1 MNIQF
6 NGKRALVTG
15 GGQGIGRQI
24 AQLLDESGAKVVVV
38 DRSQEDMDSLKK
50 EIDCVTINADISD
63 AGAAV
68 KAAGEAG
75 AIDLLVNSAGIVIL
89 ESFLETT
96 VENFDETMAVNVRA
110 AMIMSQAVARGLID
124 RKQGGAIVNI
134 SSVASIIGITDHTTY
149 YISKGGIDQL
159 TRVMALELGPHKI
172 RVNAIQ
178 PVVTMTPMGRKAWS
192 DPAKSGPMLAKI
204 PIGRFN
210 EPIDVANAVALLL
223 SDQAAMI
230 NGVMLPVDGGFLA
243 I

>member
-1 MNIQF
+1 
-6 NGKRALVTG
+6 
-15 GGQGIGRQI
+15 
-24 AQLLDESGAKVVVV
+24 
-38 DRSQEDMDSLKK
+38 MDSLKK
-50 EIDCVTINADISD
+50 ETDCVTINADISD
-63 AGAAV
+63 GGAAR

-75 AIDLLVNSAGIVIL
+75 AIDLLVNCAGIVIL

-110 AMIMSQAVARGLID
+110 AMIMSQVVARGLID

-149 YISKGGIDQL
+149 CISKGGIDQL

-172 RVNAIQ
+172 RVNAVQ

-192 DPAKSGPMLAKI
+192 DPEKSGPMLAKI

-210 EPIDVANAVALLL
+210 EPIDVANGVALLL

>member
-1 MNIQF
+1 MNVQF

-24 AQLLDESGAKVVVV
+24 AQLLDECGAQVVVV
-38 DRSQEDMDSLKK
+38 DKSQEDMDSLKK
-50 EIDCVTINADISD
+50 ETDCVTINADISD
-63 AGAAV
+63 AGAAR

-75 AIDLLVNSAGIVIL
+75 AIDLLVNCAGIVIL

-110 AMIMSQAVARGLID
+110 AMIMSQVVARGLID

-149 YISKGGIDQL
+149 CISKGGIDQL

-172 RVNAIQ
+172 RVNAVQ

-192 DPAKSGPMLAKI
+192 DPEKSGPMLAKI

-210 EPIDVANAVALLL
+210 EPIDVANGVALLL

>member
-50 EIDCVTINADISD
+50 EIDCITINADISD
-63 AGAAV
+63 PDAAKKAAV
-68 KAAGEAG
+68 EAG
-75 AIDLLVNSAGIVIL
+75 AIDLLVNCAGIVIL
-89 ESFLETT
+89 QSFLDTT
-96 VENFDETMAVNVRA
+96 VENFGETMAVNVRA
-110 AMIMSQAVARGLID
+110 AMIISQVVARGLID

-149 YISKGGIDQL
+149 CISKGGIDQL

-192 DPAKSGPMLAKI
+192 DPEKSGPMLAKI
-204 PIGRFN
+204 PIGRVN